1 MRQWYRAIIAN
12 LDQWHQSAVTSYS
25 FMRYTRKMNVTQF
38 QQLIW
43 QKGKQLY
50 RPMPWRER
58 PTFYYVLV
66 SEIMLQQTQVGR
78 VLAKFTEFTRTFPT
92 IDSLAATDLPRVL
105 AVWQGLGYNR
115 RAKYLHQ
122 AAQAVAASG
131 ASHTQAELMKLPGVG
146 ANTAAAILNYVYE
159 IPTSFVETNIRT
171 VYFHHFFANETRVS
185 DRDVLVKVTETID
198 TARPREW
205 FWALM
210 DYGAE
215 LKRQGYGRLSQ
226 SKHYVKQPPLDGSM
240 RQMRGEIIRRY
251 THGQSV
257 VQIARELSSDPR
269 FAAALRSIQNDGLI
283 SE

>member
-1 MRQWYRAIIAN
+1 
-12 LDQWHQSAVTSYS
+12 
-25 FMRYTRKMNVTQF
+25 
-38 QQLIW
+38 
-43 QKGKQLY
+43 
-50 RPMPWRER
+50 
-58 PTFYYVLV
+58 
-66 SEIMLQQTQVGR
+66 
-78 VLAKFTEFTRTFPT
+78 
-92 IDSLAATDLPRVL
+92 
-105 AVWQGLGYNR
+105 
-115 RAKYLHQ
+115 
-122 AAQAVAASG
+122 
-131 ASHTQAELMKLPGVG
+131 MKLPGVG

>member
-1 MRQWYRAIIAN
+1 M
-12 LDQWHQSAVTSYS
+12 D
-25 FMRYTRKMNVTQF
+25 F
-38 QQLIW
+38 QQLVW

-50 RPMPWRER
+50 RPMPWREQ
-58 PTFYYVLV
+58 PVFYYVLV
-66 SEIMLQQTQVGR
+66 SEIMLQQTQVAR
-78 VLAKFTEFTRTFPT
+78 VLVKFAEFTRTFPT
-92 IDSLAATDLPRVL
+92 IDSLAAADLSRVL
-105 AVWQGLGYNR
+105 AAWQGLGYNR

-122 AAQAVAASG
+122 AAQAVAANG
-131 ASHTQAELMKLPGVG
+131 APHTQAELMKLPGVG

-159 IPTSFVETNIRT
+159 IPTPFVETNIRT
-171 VYFHHFFANETRVS
+171 VYFHHFFANEMRVS
-185 DRDVLVKVTETID
+185 DRDVLAKVAETID
-198 TARPREW
+198 AARPREW

>member
-1 MRQWYRAIIAN
+1 M
-12 LDQWHQSAVTSYS
+12 D
-25 FMRYTRKMNVTQF
+25 F
-38 QQLIW
+38 QQLVW

-50 RPMPWRER
+50 RPMPWREQ
-58 PTFYYVLV
+58 PVFYYVLV
-66 SEIMLQQTQVGR
+66 SEIMLQQTQVAR
-78 VLAKFTEFTRTFPT
+78 VLVKFAEFTRTFPT
-92 IDSLAATDLPRVL
+92 IDSLAAADLSRVL
-105 AVWQGLGYNR
+105 AAWQGLGYNR

-122 AAQAVAASG
+122 AAQAVAANG
-131 ASHTQAELMKLPGVG
+131 TPNTQIKLMKLPGVG
-146 ANTAAAILNYVYE
+146 ANTAAAILNYAYE
-159 IPTSFVETNIRT
+159 IPTPFVETNIRT

-198 TARPREW
+198 IARPREW

-226 SKHYVKQPPLDGSM
+226 SRHYVKQPPLSGSM
-240 RQMRGEIIRRY
+240 RQMRGEIVRRY

-269 FAAALRSIQNDGLI
+269 FAAALRSVQNDGLI

>member
-12 LDQWHQSAVTSYS
+12 LDQWRQSAVTSYS

-105 AVWQGLGYNR
+105 AAWQGL
-115 RAKYLHQ
+115 
-122 AAQAVAASG
+122 AANG

-226 SKHYVKQPPLDGSM
+226 SRHYVKQPPLSGSI

-257 VQIARELSSDPR
+257 AQMAHELSGDPR

>member
-1 MRQWYRAIIAN
+1 MLYFRDMTYQE
-12 LDQWHQSAVTSYS
+12 
-25 FMRYTRKMNVTQF
+25 F
-38 QQLIW
+38 QDYVRSQ
-43 QKGKQLY
+43 GRRLY
-50 RPMPWRER
+50 RPMPWREQ
-58 PTFYYVLV
+58 PTFYNVLV
-66 SEIMLQQTQVGR
+66 SELMLQQTQVSR
-78 VLAKFTEFTRTFPT
+78 VHVKFAEFMERFSSVET
-92 IDSLAATDLPRVL
+92 LAAADLPEVL
-105 AVWQGLGYNR
+105 QAWQGLGYNR

-122 AAQAVAASG
+122 VAQAVAANG

-226 SKHYVKQPPLDGSM
+226 SRHYVKQPPLSGGAA
-240 RQMRGEIIRRY
+240 QHPKRRIDKRIMK
-251 THGQSV
+251 Q
-257 VQIARELSSDPR
+257 LL
-269 FAAALRSIQNDGLI
+269 ALRQFDHFTKVRDN
-283 SE
+283 

>member
-1 MRQWYRAIIAN
+1 M
-12 LDQWHQSAVTSYS
+12 D
-25 FMRYTRKMNVTQF
+25 F
-38 QQLIW
+38 QQLVW

-92 IDSLAATDLPRVL
+92 IDSLAVADLPCVL
-105 AVWQGLGYNR
+105 AAWQGLGYNR

-131 ASHTQAELMKLPGVG
+131 APNTQIKLMKLPGVG
-146 ANTAAAILNYVYE
+146 ANTAGAIMNYVYE
-159 IPTSFVETNIRT
+159 VPTPFVETNIRT
-171 VYFHHFFANETRVS
+171 VYFHHFFANEMRVS
-185 DRDVLVKVTETID
+185 DSDVLVKVAETID
-198 TARPREW
+198 AAQPREW

-226 SKHYVKQPPLDGSM
+226 SKHYVKQPPLSGSI

-257 VQIARELSSDPR
+257 AQMAHELSGDPR

>member
-1 MRQWYRAIIAN
+1 M
-12 LDQWHQSAVTSYS
+12 D
-25 FMRYTRKMNVTQF
+25 F
-38 QQLIW
+38 QQLVW

-50 RPMPWRER
+50 RPMPWREQ
-58 PTFYYVLV
+58 PVFYYVLV
-66 SEIMLQQTQVGR
+66 SEIMLQQTQVAR
-78 VLAKFTEFTRTFPT
+78 VLVKFAEFTRTFPT
-92 IDSLAATDLPRVL
+92 IDSLAAADLSRVL
-105 AVWQGLGYNR
+105 AAWQGLGYNR

-122 AAQAVAASG
+122 AAQAVAANG
-131 ASHTQAELMKLPGVG
+131 TPNTQIKLMKLPGVG
-146 ANTAAAILNYVYE
+146 ANTAAAILNYAYE
-159 IPTSFVETNIRT
+159 ISTPFVETNIRT

-226 SKHYVKQPPLDGSM
+226 SRHYVKQPPLSGSM
-240 RQMRGEIIRRY
+240 RQMRGEIVRRY

-269 FAAALRSIQNDGLI
+269 FAAALRSVQNDGLI